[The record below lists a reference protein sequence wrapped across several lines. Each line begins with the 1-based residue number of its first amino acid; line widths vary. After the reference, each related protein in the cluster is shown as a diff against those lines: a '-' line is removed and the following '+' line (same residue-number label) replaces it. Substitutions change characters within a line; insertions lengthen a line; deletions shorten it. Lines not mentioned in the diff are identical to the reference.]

1 MAGPPLDLGCP
12 VGLDTRYRPVRYSDV
27 LGQEATIRILKRFI
41 STGKGW
47 AQGYLFAG
55 PWGSGKT
62 TLARLMARAMLCE
75 TPTPDGEP
83 CDVCFS
89 CKSLLST
96 GSSIDFTEVDAATN
110 SGKESIQKIVEEIQY
125 NSFSGRRHLYLF
137 DESHRLTPQA
147 LDAMLKPMEEGKLI
161 CIFATTEPESM
172 AETVFSR
179 CAPAFVIQPVTPEK
193 IAERL
198 AWVCQQESIEADPAM
213 LVTIAELKEC
223 HIRDCL
229 KAVEGISMLGPVS
242 KENVTA
248 YLHLDQ
254 SEGFLEALEA
264 IGVDFPKAITA
275 VKGLLKRLSPV
286 TCYEK
291 LADTAM
297 LAYQISLGS
306 AKAPAYMDAARLSAL
321 GAQHGSALLTI
332 ATRFATR
339 PGYPNEAMLLCDLG
353 ALHHGGNLVLPVG
366 AALVAPATV
375 VSPLAA
381 PVPAVVAAPLAT
393 LPVKSASVDGRV
405 RVGVG
410 SAEVKPMPGAVND
423 GRPRGVPV
431 SPTSGEMPV
440 SEFARLLG
448 QAVREEMR
456 TLGGSSR

>member
-1 MAGPPLDLGCP
+1 
-12 VGLDTRYRPVRYSDV
+12 VGLDTTYRPARYADV
-27 LGQEATIRILKRFI
+27 LGQDATIRILKRFI

-75 TPTPDGEP
+75 APTPDGEP
-83 CDVCFS
+83 CDACFS
-89 CKSLLST
+89 CTSLLTT
-96 GSSIDFTEVDAATN
+96 GSSLDFTEVDAATN
-110 SGKESIQKIVEEIQY
+110 SGKESIQRIVEEIQY

-137 DESHRLTPQA
+137 DEAHRLTPQA

-161 CIFATTEPESM
+161 CLFATTEPEGM

-198 AWVCQQESIEADPAM
+198 AWVCEKEGIEADREM
-213 LVTIAELKEC
+213 LVTIAEMKEC

-229 KAVEGISMLGPVS
+229 KAVEGISMLGAIS
-242 KENVTA
+242 KENVVS

-254 SEGFLEALEA
+254 SDGFLDVLES
-264 IGVDFPKAITA
+264 IGVDFPKSITA
-275 VKGLLKRLSPV
+275 VKGLLKSLSPV

-291 LADTAM
+291 LADLAM
-297 LAYQISLGS
+297 LAYQNNLGS
-306 AKAPAYMDAARLSAL
+306 MKAPAHMDAARLAAL

-332 ATRFATR
+332 ASRFASR
-339 PGYPNEAMLLCDLG
+339 PGYPNEAMLLCDIG
-353 ALHHGGNLVLPVG
+353 ALHHGGNLVLPVA
-366 AALVAPATV
+366 AALVAPTLPAAVPTATV
-375 VSPLAA
+375 PSPARPA
-381 PVPAVVAAPLAT
+381 PAVPAPPLPQA
-393 LPVKSASVDGRV
+393 VKPGGQDGKV
-405 RVGVG
+405 RAGVG
-410 SAEVKPMPGAVND
+410 SAEVKPMPGAIND
-423 GRPRGVPV
+423 GRPRGGPITPV
-431 SPTSGEMPV
+431 SGEMPV